1 VSNTI
6 IEEYYA
12 PDAPKRYGVGREC
25 QNPECRTKVTQYTE
39 AVGFS
44 SDPVILCNSC
54 KSKLF
59 ASDLSPYQFVG
70 IQSTPKGR
78 KLSYPLPYLKLKRK
92 ERDLTQHQLA
102 TRVGCGD
109 NHIMNI
115 ELERVTCSCKLA
127 GKLARALGCSIAE
140 LKGEVA

>member
-12 PDAPKRYGVGREC
+12 PDAPKRYGVGRHC
-25 QNPECRTKVTQYTE
+25 QNPQCRTKVTQYTE
-39 AVGFS
+39 AVGYS

-59 ASDLSPYQFVG
+59 ASGLSAYQFVG
-70 IQSTPKGR
+70 IQSTLKGR
-78 KLSYPLPYLKLKRK
+78 KLSYPLPHLKAKRK

-102 TRVGCGD
+102 ELAGCGK

-115 ELERVTCSCKLA
+115 ELGRITCSCKLA
-127 GKLARALGCSIAE
+127 GKLARALGCSIGE
-140 LKGEVA
+140 LKG